1 LSEPVPLLFDPA
13 ARELAERQGSESHFR
28 WLALSG
34 DPEAVALRAALEN
47 CFPLAGA
54 RRELLRKGLQHERW
68 GQHMGALA
76 HLLALGLLVAQGWRV
91 HAEPGFGRL
100 SPDILATPAD
110 GAPAARPLLVE
121 VRSITGAGSYPWEA
135 RKESGRTLAHDPEK
149 EQRVRDTVAKVLTRK
164 AEIYEPLVMQLAI
177 PYVIAIYEDKDSEIA
192 RLVREVAFGRAAPG
206 PGPGDAEGSRDPAG
220 GLFAGAL
227 EHVAAVLVFGRVDT
241 PDGRLLLRGELI
253 ENPRARHA
261 LAPGGLQLLR
271 AYRLDAGRD
280 PPRMRFSGPEPAPFA
295 I

>member
-1 LSEPVPLLFDPA
+1 MSAPVPLLFDPA
-13 ARELAERQGSESHFR
+13 AREQAERQGAESHFR
-28 WLALSG
+28 WLTLSG
-34 DPEAVALRAALEN
+34 DPEAVALRAALES
-47 CFPLAGA
+47 CYPLAGA
-54 RRELLRKGLQHERW
+54 RRELLRNGLQHERW

-110 GAPAARPLLVE
+110 GAPAAPPLLVE

-135 RKESGRTLAHDPEK
+135 RRESGRTLAHDPEK

-164 AEIYEPLVMQLAI
+164 AEIYEPLVAQLAI

-192 RLVREVAFGRAAPG
+192 PLVREVAFGRAAPG
-206 PGPGDAEGSRDPAG
+206 GRDDEGSRDPAG
-220 GLFAGAL
+220 GLLAGAL

-241 PDGRLLLRGELI
+241 PDGRLLLRGELV

-261 LAPGGLQLLR
+261 LAPGAFPLLR
-271 AYRLDAGRD
+271 AYRLDAGRQ

-295 I
+295 L